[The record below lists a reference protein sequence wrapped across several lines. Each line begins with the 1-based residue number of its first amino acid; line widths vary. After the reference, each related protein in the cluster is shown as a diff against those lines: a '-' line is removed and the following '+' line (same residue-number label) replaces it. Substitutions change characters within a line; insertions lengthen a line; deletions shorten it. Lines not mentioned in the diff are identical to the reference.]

1 MDFAAR
7 MDDYTLQQTFPPKI
21 IIIKIVTVILPV
33 VPSYEQAEVGVL
45 ETLQNP
51 ERISVLSCMMFQ
63 YLAALLKLAYNW
75 L

>member
-1 MDFAAR
+1 
-7 MDDYTLQQTFPPKI
+7 
-21 IIIKIVTVILPV
+21 V